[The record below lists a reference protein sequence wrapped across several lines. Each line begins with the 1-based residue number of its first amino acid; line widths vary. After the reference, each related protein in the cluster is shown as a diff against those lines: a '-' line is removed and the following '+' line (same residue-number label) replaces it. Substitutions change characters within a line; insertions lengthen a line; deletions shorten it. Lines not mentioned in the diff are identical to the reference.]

1 MLPIV
6 KNVRCVNVLGA
17 MMASQVPTGSFQAN
31 GDRSGR
37 TRVLNFWS
45 FSNAF
50 PYLLIPVILYNL
62 IAFFSATKSADGGPG
77 IQNIVGNPAF
87 TLPMLSGVSMHVTWG
102 EIIILFSIV
111 FLFIEILK
119 STNSRSS
126 GIVNHI
132 LSMML
137 FVFCLIQFLMFGS
150 FATGT
155 YFIITM
161 IVLLDALAGMIV
173 TIISARRDFGVEG
186 MNS

>member
-1 MLPIV
+1 MQNQFPE
-6 KNVRCVNVLGA
+6 NSAQLGN
-17 MMASQVPTGSFQAN
+17 N
-31 GDRSGR
+31 GIGR
-37 TRVLNFWS
+37 AGRFSIWS

-50 PYLLIPVILYNL
+50 PYLLVPVLLYNF
-62 IAFFSATKSADGGPG
+62 IAFFSKSAAPNGGPG
-77 IQNIVGNPAF
+77 IQDVVDKTA
-87 TLPMLSGVSMHVTWG
+87 LAMPMLSGVTMHVTWG
-102 EIIILFSIV
+102 QLIILFAIV
-111 FLFIEILK
+111 FLFMEILK

-132 LSMML
+132 FSMIL
-137 FVFCLIQFLMFGS
+137 FIFCLIQFLMFAS

-155 YFIITM
+155 YFIIAM